1 MDLNASAR
9 QAARQRW
16 MEKDANYRSASLK
29 FWNKETTGQR
39 GLNTAAIGF
48 SRAMSND
55 LQRALYVQGQSR
67 QQYENLFTKFYAQ
80 GGDMVGKQE
89 GRSRTAGRKG
99 LLALTRVRGALN
111 NAVRNEY
118 GANMARRQ
126 QARLRQYQAARAKAI
141 NAIGVRPEYG
151 APVLMPPSNRL
162 GGALQ
167 LASTALSIAT
177 PFLPGGGIHT
187 LFTQGGSQLAPLQA
201 FAPIV

>member
-1 MDLNASAR
+1 
-9 QAARQRW
+9 
-16 MEKDANYRSASLK
+16 
-29 FWNKETTGQR
+29 
-39 GLNTAAIGF
+39 
-48 SRAMSND
+48 MSND
-55 LQRALYVQGQSR
+55 LQRALYVQGQAR
-67 QQYENLFTKFYAQ
+67 QQYETAFAKFYAQ
-80 GGDMVGKQE
+80 GGDIVGKQQ

-126 QARLRQYQAARAKAI
+126 QARLRQYQGARAKAI
-141 NAIGVRPEYG
+141 NSIGVRPEYG
-151 APVLMPPSNRL
+151 APVLMPPTNRL

-167 LASTALSIAT
+167 VASTALSVAT

>member
-1 MDLNASAR
+1 MDLNAGER
-9 QAARQRW
+9 RAAKQRW
-16 MEKDANYRSASLK
+16 MQKDADYRSASLK
-29 FWNKETTGQR
+29 FWNRETTGQR
-39 GLNTAAIGF
+39 GLNTATIGF

-55 LQRALYVQGQSR
+55 LQRALYVQGQAR
-67 QQYENLFTKFYAQ
+67 QQYENAFAKFYSQ

-99 LLALTRVRGALN
+99 ILALTRVRGALN

-118 GANMARRQ
+118 GPNMARRY
-126 QARLRQYQAARAKAI
+126 QARLKMFQSQKAKAI

-167 LASTALSIAT
+167 IAT
-177 PFLPGGGIHT
+177 QIASLGSTQLSGGKTIFEMIAG
-187 LFTQGGSQLAPLQA
+187 A
-201 FAPIV
+201 